1 MKNKLKILLISL
13 MVICSVFAMTL
24 SVGCAGTPSKN
35 NGPFRESTLSISNFE
50 IRIEKGNTAQLFAG
64 YDNVTEISFV
74 SSDENIATVT
84 SSSYGVANITA
95 VNTGVTYVKISVAT
109 QTKTCKIIVYV
120 SDYVIEFDRT
130 ESDTKVWVGTGLF
143 INATVKVDGKAS
155 NNVVAWS
162 VVSGSCD
169 MNVNGNYAVFTP
181 TQAGNV
187 TIKAVFENKAEKL
200 FSFNAVSSAS

>member
-1 MKNKLKILLISL
+1 M
-13 MVICSVFAMTL
+13 
-24 SVGCAGTPSKN
+24 
-35 NGPFRESTLSISNFE
+35 
-50 IRIEKGNTAQLFAG
+50 
-64 YDNVTEISFV
+64 TEISFV